1 MTGGKMDKL
10 TKVWRT
16 KTGNFIDTEK
26 SANLVLS
33 YGVELEQGYFITKE
47 KLIGALSD
55 SYVSHVL
62 KKNKHD
68 TLRNILKHLGV
79 E

>member
-1 MTGGKMDKL
+1 MDKL

-26 SANLVLS
+26 SANLVFS

-47 KLIGALSD
+47 QLLDIIANGIIEGQAKSFVCKDIQS
-55 SYVSHVL
+55 
-62 KKNKHD
+62 K
-68 TLRNILKHLGV
+68 ILNDLGV